1 MYIAMG
7 ESSKGPFDSREY
19 AVRFLFRP
27 VGVRIYINVNFI
39 TRGALG
45 GRGGGGGGGGG
56 GAFSPEDP
64 PPMAY

>member
-1 MYIAMG
+1 MWA
-7 ESSKGPFDSREY
+7 KGAPYDSREY

-27 VGVRIYINVNFI
+27 VGVRMYVNFI

-45 GRGGGGGGGGG
+45 MGVGG
-56 GAFSPEDP
+56 P